1 MQQISADPRNID
13 TFFTMLFCIVA
24 SGSVHLSA
32 WIIWMSRDTKAN
44 SRVRRISRWLGNS
57 SINPHEWYAPLIRY
71 ALQKWTKMPIC
82 IALDTTML
90 YDRFCCVRVSMI
102 YMNRAI
108 PIAWHVLEHDSVTVK
123 YVQYAHLFER
133 AEKLLPEKVEIIFLA
148 DRGFVCR
155 DLMRRLQQLR
165 WTWRI
170 RVKNNQKLR
179 TRSGGF
185 ITLKTLPLS
194 PGKAI
199 LFSRNMN
206 FGAGLA
212 HISLSAGWA
221 RGCQEPW
228 YVLSSDAA
236 STEIF
241 VDYSRRF
248 GIEEGFRD
256 EKSGG
261 CDLEAGRIRNAQ
273 KLERLLL
280 VIAMAQIL
288 AVSEGISVTLEGKRE
303 EVDPHQL
310 RNLSYFQ
317 IGLRWI
323 LSCLLHELDGLFCHC
338 LLRPMSEPIPVA
350 STKKESRR
358 RRKMKDPTYLFKHVE
373 YRSL

>member
-1 MQQISADPRNID
+1 MITYA
-13 TFFTMLFCIVA
+13 M
-24 SGSVHLSA
+24 
-32 WIIWMSRDTKAN
+32 
-44 SRVRRISRWLGNS
+44 
-57 SINPHEWYAPLIRY
+57 HE
-71 ALQKWTKMPIC
+71 WTKMPIF

-90 YDRFCCVRVSMI
+90 YDRFCCVRISMI

-108 PIAWHVLEHDSVTVK
+108 PIAWRVLEHDSATVK

-133 AEKLLPEKVEIIFLA
+133 VEKLLPEKVQIIFLA

-170 RVKNNQKLR
+170 RVKSNQKLR

-199 LFSRNMN
+199 LFSRDMN
-206 FGAGLA
+206 FGADLE

-221 RGCQEPW
+221 RGCKERW
-228 YVLSSDAA
+228 YVLSGDAA

-261 CDLEAGRIRNAQ
+261 CGLEAGRIRNAQ
-273 KLERLLL
+273 KLERLVL
-280 VIAMAQIL
+280 VIAMAEIL

-323 LSCLLHELDGLFCHC
+323 LSCLLHELDELFCHC

-358 RRKMKDPTYLFKHVE
+358 RRKMKDPTYLFTHVE